1 LKKILITGA
10 TGLIGRELCK
20 TLSSRGDELT
30 IFSTNVERA
39 KTILPFAKEVIA
51 WKDYEKDYSTYI
63 EGKDAVIH
71 LAGASVAGKRWTINY
86 KNEIYDSRIHTTNN
100 LVSSIALCKDKP
112 KVFISASA
120 IGFYGEGGSSV
131 LTEASPNGK
140 DFLSNVCMDWE
151 KASGRLETF
160 NMRRAI
166 VRTGI
171 VLSTNDGALKKMLL
185 PFQFYLGGP
194 LGNGRQWFSWVH
206 IADIISLYLFLLDN
220 QKAKGIFNA
229 VSPQPVQMK
238 TFADTL
244 GKVLH
249 KPSIFSVPKFVLRL
263 VMGESAS
270 AILESQKVMPEALL
284 QAGFKFKY
292 ENLEEAL
299 NDLLKIK
306 PVV

>member
-1 LKKILITGA
+1 MKKILITGA

>member
-1 LKKILITGA
+1 MKKILITGA

-39 KTILPFAKEVIA
+39 KTILPFAKEVIT
-51 WKDYEKDYSTYI
+51 WKDYEKDYSTYF

-71 LAGASVAGKRWTINY
+71 LAGASVAGKRWTTNY
-86 KNEIYDSRIHTTNN
+86 KNEIYDSRINTTRN

-120 IGFYGEGGSSV
+120 IGFYGEGGNSI
-131 LTEASPNGK
+131 LTEASPSGK
-140 DFLSNVCMDWE
+140 NFLSNVCMEWE

-160 NMRRAI
+160 NVRRAI

-171 VLSTNDGALKKMLL
+171 VLSTHDGALKKMLL
-185 PFQFYLGGP
+185 PFQFYLGGQ
-194 LGNGRQWFSWVH
+194 LGSGRQWFSWVH

-220 QKAKGIFNA
+220 QKLKGIFNA

-270 AILESQKVMPEALL
+270 AILASQKVKPEALL
-284 QAGFKFKY
+284 QVGFKFKY
-292 ENLEEAL
+292 ENLETTLTE
-299 NDLLKIK
+299 LLQ
-306 PVV
+306 